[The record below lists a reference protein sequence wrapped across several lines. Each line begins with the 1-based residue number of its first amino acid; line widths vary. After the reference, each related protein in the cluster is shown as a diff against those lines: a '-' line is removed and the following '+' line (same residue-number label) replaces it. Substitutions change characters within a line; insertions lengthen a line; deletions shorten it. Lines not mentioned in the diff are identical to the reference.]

1 MASCNGNLKIAEKLI
16 QLGLDVN
23 EAHFVG
29 TFRALFLYSI
39 LYHLFSAA
47 ILLCTGQLSK
57 GIST

>member
-23 EAHFVG
+23 EAHLVG
-29 TFRALFLYSI
+29 TFRALLLYSI
-39 LYHLFSAA
+39 IYLFSAA
-47 ILLCTGQLSK
+47 ILLCTGQLPK